1 MSMHKG
7 TTMIELVLAM
17 GVIITGLLVVL
28 GLIVRSINIG
38 SRTKN
43 DLVAATLAEEA
54 MEAVRIIRDSNA
66 LEIES
71 EVLAPAGWNL
81 NLDGCKDGYTAQ
93 GVCTTQS
100 RTYFGYPIPQF
111 TPQTTPVVLVESPW
125 RFEFFKASNNPFD
138 YAVLRK
144 GPAEQPPN
152 LLFQQLAND
161 PTRETGYYRMV
172 TLEPLCNDGGIT
184 KTLRQINPT
193 LDLIN
198 DPDCD
203 GLAPPREKVGIRAV
217 VTVRWRD
224 LTAQRG
230 QGYNELELTQEFYD
244 WR

>member
-1 MSMHKG
+1 MSMRKG

-54 MEAVRIIRDSNA
+54 MEAIRIIRDSNA

-71 EVLAPAGWNL
+71 ELLASAGWSF

-93 GVCTTQS
+93 GVCTTQA
-100 RTYFGYPIPQF
+100 RTYFGYPVPLF
-111 TPQTTPVVLVESPW
+111 TAQTTPVVLVESPW

-138 YAVLRK
+138 YPVLRK

-152 LLFQQLAND
+152 LLFQQLGND
-161 PTRETGYYRMV
+161 TTRLTGYYRMV
-172 TLEPLCNDGGIT
+172 TLEPLCNDGGVT

-203 GLAPPREKVGIRAV
+203 GLTPPKEKVGIRAV

-224 LTAQRG
+224 LTAQRSR
-230 QGYNELELTQEFYD
+230 GYNELELTQEFYD